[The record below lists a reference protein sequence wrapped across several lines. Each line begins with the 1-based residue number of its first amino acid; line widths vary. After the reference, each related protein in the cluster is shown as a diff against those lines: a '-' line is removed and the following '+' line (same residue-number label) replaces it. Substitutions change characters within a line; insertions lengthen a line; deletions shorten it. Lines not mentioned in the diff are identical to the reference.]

1 MANLD
6 LSATLELIDR
16 ISAPLQSIVAQSERL
31 NQAFEKT
38 TASVEQFNETLS
50 KVNSSRLNGLN
61 QPLNQTNS
69 LFSKAR
75 EHARGLASDLKL
87 VFSAIVGVQKKSGQL
102 IKIICRLPQRSA
114 RASDGQYRQDGRRSC
129 RRLSNAQTCYRI

>member
-16 ISAPLQSIVAQSERL
+16 ISAPLQSIQGQAERL

-69 LFSKAR
+69 LFS
-75 EHARGLASDLKL
+75 
-87 VFSAIVGVQKKSGQL
+87 
-102 IKIICRLPQRSA
+102 
-114 RASDGQYRQDGRRSC
+114 
-129 RRLSNAQTCYRI
+129 